1 MWAFSKL
8 FGPESYDRT
17 TAALSVNVCM
27 LKAEVIGTLLYD
39 RVTWTLSAQH
49 FARLRSAHHQYL
61 LRVIGF
67 QRRQNTDY
75 TTLSYAKTLKKHDAR
90 A

>member
-1 MWAFSKL
+1 
-8 FGPESYDRT
+8 
-17 TAALSVNVCM
+17 M
-27 LKAEVIGTLLYD
+27 LKAEVIETLLHGC
-39 RVTWTLSAQH
+39 VTWTLSAQH